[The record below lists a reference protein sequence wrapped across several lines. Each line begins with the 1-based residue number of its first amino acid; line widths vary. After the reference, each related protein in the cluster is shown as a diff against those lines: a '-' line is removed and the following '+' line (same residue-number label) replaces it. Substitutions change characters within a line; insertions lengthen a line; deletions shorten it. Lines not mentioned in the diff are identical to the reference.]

1 MRYLPWHG
9 VALAFVAVVAA
20 LCATGCSSTGALII
34 TGGLTPNGTVGMPYY
49 STLAVT
55 GGTGTYTWTV
65 ANLPPGITASGTS
78 SSTLVISGTPTTT
91 GTFTVAATA
100 TDSKMRTDTATNG
113 ITISTSPVLVING
126 TLPLTGSVGTP
137 YSGTLTATGGT
148 APYTWVIDSLPGGVT
163 AAGANT
169 STLSVTGTP
178 TTAGEYSV
186 AITLTDSASNTAKSS
201 LTIAISSAAG
211 LAITGS
217 LPATGAVGA
226 AYSGSLTANGG
237 TEPYTWTVATLPQ
250 GVAASGLGTRTISVA
265 GTPTMP
271 GTYNVSAVVTDS
283 KQHEAAYFATVV
295 ISASQSAADSA
306 CTTAASPLGNE
317 AALAQPYAF
326 VLSNADEN
334 APPVSWAGS
343 FTPDGKGGISAA
355 DVDEVS
361 AAGGAAA
368 YRVNLEDSSYSFSAD
383 GSGCLYL
390 ALNGINDANVAA
402 GDAETHTPNLGLGGA
417 ARTPVLYGAAGAGSL
432 SSNFAGRFRV
442 GTAGRASMFER
453 LDSSGKN
460 VTAFG
465 SIYAQTAKDFG
476 LTQLS
481 SRFVLGADGW
491 YFAAENEIE
500 HTAMAGR
507 IAFQAE
513 TGALVSGVADNNIG
527 GDVSGEL
534 TGGRGELTAPSD
546 KTGRGT
552 GTYSVE
558 TTRGEVSFD
567 FAYYVIDGGDF
578 IFISTDTAQ
587 AGNFL
592 LTGRALTAAAPGA
605 SLNGGYSA
613 QMDGV
618 AVAGAPYFRSL
629 LGQHG
634 KLNVTD
640 DGTAVFRWITGNY
653 GKALVEDLPGVIAE
667 TDSATG
673 RTTLNSSR
681 GALPVAYLTANT
693 AKESIAGFLVGTDQ
707 YAASG
712 TLHLAATPFK
722 P

>member
-1 MRYLPWHG
+1 
-9 VALAFVAVVAA
+9 
-20 LCATGCSSTGALII
+20 
-34 TGGLTPNGTVGMPYY
+34 
-49 STLAVT
+49 
-55 GGTGTYTWTV
+55 
-65 ANLPPGITASGTS
+65 
-78 SSTLVISGTPTTT
+78 
-91 GTFTVAATA
+91 
-100 TDSKMRTDTATNG
+100 
-113 ITISTSPVLVING
+113 
-126 TLPLTGSVGTP
+126 
-137 YSGTLTATGGT
+137 
-148 APYTWVIDSLPGGVT
+148 
-163 AAGANT
+163 
-169 STLSVTGTP
+169 
-178 TTAGEYSV
+178 
-186 AITLTDSASNTAKSS
+186 
-201 LTIAISSAAG
+201 
-211 LAITGS
+211 
-217 LPATGAVGA
+217 
-226 AYSGSLTANGG
+226 
-237 TEPYTWTVATLPQ
+237 
-250 GVAASGLGTRTISVA
+250 
-265 GTPTMP
+265 
-271 GTYNVSAVVTDS
+271 
-283 KQHEAAYFATVV
+283 
-295 ISASQSAADSA
+295 
-306 CTTAASPLGNE
+306 
-317 AALAQPYAF
+317 
-326 VLSNADEN
+326 
-334 APPVSWAGS
+334 
-343 FTPDGKGGISAA
+343 
-355 DVDEVS
+355 
-361 AAGGAAA
+361 
-368 YRVNLEDSSYSFSAD
+368 
-383 GSGCLYL
+383 
-390 ALNGINDANVAA
+390 
-402 GDAETHTPNLGLGGA
+402 
-417 ARTPVLYGAAGAGSL
+417 
-432 SSNFAGRFRV
+432 
-442 GTAGRASMFER
+442 MFER

-681 GALPVAYLTANT
+681 GALPVAYLTAYT